1 MKHIVTKAVILLI
14 TAIISSVNLHAKGN
28 EGIAFVD
35 LFKMSGKELLAK
47 GNEYLVSSEKI
58 GRAHV

>member
-35 LFKMSGKELLAK
+35 LFKM
-47 GNEYLVSSEKI
+47 
-58 GRAHV
+58 